1 MENQRPQGD
10 LELPRPFSPLVE
22 QAIELSAQW
31 HDRTYR
37 KSRWREEPFEVPDD
51 EYLEVPVVSHVT
63 TVAMVV
69 QRAGWDDETVAA
81 AFLHDVIEDENRWEA
96 RFRYENLTA
105 LMGPKVAE
113 IVREVSEDK
122 LDASGRRRP
131 WRDRKIG
138 YIERLRTA
146 SDGAVAISV
155 ADKLHN
161 LWTINESLEKSVDV
175 FSGGARREVLQGDA
189 DQQRWFFNEVYSIA
203 EQRDDPRLNAMCSR
217 LKKEMNRFD
226 VLTGK

>member
-1 MENQRPQGD
+1 MEDQRPQSD
-10 LELPRPFSPLVE
+10 SKQPLPFSPLVE

-37 KSRWREEPFEVPDD
+37 KSRWRDEPFEVPDD
-51 EYLEVPVVSHVT
+51 EYLKVPVVSHVT
-63 TVAMVV
+63 SVAMIV

-96 RFRYENLTA
+96 RFRYENLSD
-105 LMGPKVAE
+105 LMGASVAE
-113 IVREVSEDK
+113 LVREVSEEK
-122 LDASGRRRP
+122 LDASGRNRP

-138 YIERLRTA
+138 YIERLRNA

-161 LWTINESLEKSVDV
+161 LWTINKSLKNGVDV
-175 FSGGARREVLQGDA
+175 FSRGRMRKALQGDP
-189 DQQRWFFNEVYSIA
+189 DQQRWFFNEIHSIA
-203 EQRDDPRLNAMCSR
+203 EQRDDPRLNAMRSR
-217 LKKEMNRFD
+217 LKEEMTRFD